1 MLTANRLLSRPP
13 HAIILAGGLGSRLSP
28 VVSDRQKVVA
38 TVSSRPFVS
47 YVLNWLS
54 VAGVRAVTVA
64 LGHLARQAEEIV
76 ESVKPEGMDI
86 SYSTERERMGTG
98 GAIRGCLEDVSTT
111 DVLILNGD
119 SIVDIRLDSFFQFH
133 ESHSAKIS
141 AVVCHVHDTARY
153 GKVSLNNDNEII
165 AFSEKNSQGGLSGDI
180 NGGVYMTSTD
190 IIESMSRRP
199 HSFEREVLP
208 KFVGNG
214 LYGFRTTAAFIDIGT
229 PDDFH
234 SANRILET
242 FGNIR

>member
-1 MLTANRLLSRPP
+1 MSNANRLPSRPP

-38 TVSSRPFVS
+38 TVSNRPFVS

-64 LGHLARQAEEIV
+64 LGHLAQQAEEIV

-86 SYSTERERMGTG
+86 SYSKERERMGTG
-98 GAIRGCLEDVSTT
+98 GAIRGCLEHVSTT

-119 SIVDIRLDSFFQFH
+119 SIVDIRLDDFFHFH
-133 ESHSAKIS
+133 ESHTAKIS
-141 AVVCHVHDTARY
+141 AVVCYVDDNARY
-153 GKVSLNNDNEII
+153 GKVSLNSDNEII
-165 AFSEKNSQGGLSGDI
+165 AFTEKNSQEGLSGNI

-190 IIESMSRRP
+190 IIESMCRHP
-199 HSFEREVLP
+199 HSFERDVLP

-229 PDDFH
+229 PDDFR
-234 SANRILET
+234 SANRILKT